1 MAGIGWLAVLQ
12 LVPWT
17 DVIKNAPKAAEGA
30 KKLWQSVR
38 KKPPSSTPDATTR
51 NLPSDIQTPLQTRM
65 ATLEQDLANLHTQML
80 ESAALIQTLAE
91 QNAQLVQRVESM
103 RLRLKVLGV
112 VVVLLIVTVG
122 WLAMLR

>member
-38 KKPPSSTPDATTR
+38 KKPLSSAPDATTR
-51 NLPSDIQTPLQTRM
+51 HLPSDIQTPLQTRM
-65 ATLEQDLANLHTQML
+65 AALEHDLADLYAQML

-91 QNAQLVQRVESM
+91 QNTQLVRRAETTRVRIKILSA
-103 RLRLKVLGV
+103 
-112 VVVLLIVTVG
+112 VVLLLVVAVV
-122 WLAMLR
+122 WLAVQR

>member
-12 LVPWT
+12 LVPWS

-38 KKPPSSTPDATTR
+38 KKEPSSFQDTATR

-65 ATLEQDLANLHTQML
+65 AAMEQNLADLHTQML

-91 QNAQLVQRVESM
+91 QNTQLVQRAESM
-103 RLRLKVLGV
+103 RVRVKVLGV
-112 VVVLLIVTVG
+112 VVVLLVVAVG
-122 WLAMLR
+122 WLAVSR

>member
-1 MAGIGWLAVLQ
+1 MAGVGWLAVLQ

-38 KKPPSSTPDATTR
+38 KKAPTAGPMTDRKA
-51 NLPSDIQTPLQTRM
+51 LHGDIQTPLQARM
-65 ATLEQDLANLHTQML
+65 ATLEQDLAELHTQML

-91 QNAQLVQRVESM
+91 QNTQLVQRAESM
-103 RLRLKVLGV
+103 RVRVKVLAI
-112 VVVLLIVTVG
+112 VVVLLVVAVG
-122 WLAMLR
+122 VLLLQR

>member
-17 DVIKNAPKAAEGA
+17 DVIKNAPKAADGA

-38 KKPPSSTPDATTR
+38 KKPPSSLQETTTR

-65 ATLEQDLANLHTQML
+65 AALEHDLADLHAQML

-91 QNAQLVQRVESM
+91 QNTQLVQRAEGM
-103 RLRLKVLGV
+103 RVRVKVLGV
-112 VVVLLIVTVG
+112 VMVLLVVAVG
-122 WLAMLR
+122 WLAVIR

>member
-12 LVPWT
+12 LVPWS

-38 KKPPSSTPDATTR
+38 KKEPSAFQDTTTR

-65 ATLEQDLANLHTQML
+65 AAMEQNLADLHTQML

-91 QNAQLVQRVESM
+91 QNTQLVQRAEGM
-103 RLRLKVLGV
+103 RVRVKVLGV
-112 VVVLLIVTVG
+112 VVVLLVVAVG
-122 WLAMLR
+122 WLAVIR

>member
-12 LVPWT
+12 LVPWS

-38 KKPPSSTPDATTR
+38 KKEPSAFQDTTIR

-65 ATLEQDLANLHTQML
+65 AAMEQNLADLHTQML

-91 QNAQLVQRVESM
+91 QNTQLVQRAESM
-103 RLRLKVLGV
+103 RARVKVLGV
-112 VVVLLIVTVG
+112 VVVLLVVAVG
-122 WLAMLR
+122 WLAVMR

>member
-1 MAGIGWLAVLQ
+1 MAGIGWLALLQ

-38 KKPPSSTPDATTR
+38 KKPPASAQDGSTQR
-51 NLPSDIQTPLQTRM
+51 LPSDFQTPLQTRM
-65 ATLEQDLANLHTQML
+65 AALEQDLADLHAQML

-91 QNAQLVQRVESM
+91 QNTQLVRRAEAT
-103 RLRLKVLGV
+103 RLRLKILSV
-112 VVVLLIVTVG
+112 VALLLTVAVV
-122 WLAMLR
+122 WLAVQR

>member
-12 LVPWT
+12 LVPWS

-38 KKPPSSTPDATTR
+38 KKEPSSFQDTATR

-65 ATLEQDLANLHTQML
+65 AAMEQNLADLHTQML

-91 QNAQLVQRVESM
+91 QNTQLVQRAESM
-103 RLRLKVLGV
+103 RVRVKVLGV
-112 VVVLLIVTVG
+112 VVVLLVVAVG
-122 WLAMLR
+122 WLAVVH

>member
-12 LVPWT
+12 LVPWS

-38 KKPPSSTPDATTR
+38 KKEPSSFQDTTIR

-65 ATLEQDLANLHTQML
+65 AAMEQNLADLHTQML

-91 QNAQLVQRVESM
+91 QNTQLVQRAESM
-103 RLRLKVLGV
+103 RVRVKVLGV
-112 VVVLLIVTVG
+112 VVVLLVVAVG
-122 WLAMLR
+122 WLAVVR

>member
-38 KKPPSSTPDATTR
+38 KKPPSSTPDASPR
-51 NLPSDIQTPLQTRM
+51 YLPSDIQTPLQTRM
-65 ATLEQDLANLHTQML
+65 AVLEHDLADLHAQML
-80 ESAALIQTLAE
+80 ASSALIQTLAE
-91 QNAQLVQRVESM
+91 QNTQLVQRAESM
-103 RLRLKVLGV
+103 RVRVKILSV
-112 VVVLLIVTVG
+112 VALLLTVAVV
-122 WLAMLR
+122 WLAAQR

>member
-17 DVIKNAPKAAEGA
+17 DVIKNAPKAADGA

-38 KKPPSSTPDATTR
+38 KKPLASTPDANTR
-51 NLPSDIQTPLQTRM
+51 HLPTDIQTPLQTRM
-65 ATLEQDLANLHTQML
+65 AALEHDLADLHAQML

-91 QNAQLVQRVESM
+91 QNTQLVRRAETT
-103 RLRLKVLGV
+103 RLRLKILSV
-112 VVVLLIVTVG
+112 VALLLTVAVV
-122 WLAMLR
+122 WLAVQR

>member
-12 LVPWT
+12 LVPWS

-38 KKPPSSTPDATTR
+38 KKEPSSFQDTTTR

-65 ATLEQDLANLHTQML
+65 AAMEQNLADLHTQML

-91 QNAQLVQRVESM
+91 QNTQLVQRAESM
-103 RLRLKVLGV
+103 RARVKVLGV
-112 VVVLLIVTVG
+112 VVVLLVVTVG
-122 WLAMLR
+122 WLAVVR

>member
-17 DVIKNAPKAAEGA
+17 DVIKNAPKAADGA

-38 KKPPSSTPDATTR
+38 KKPPSSAQDPTTR
-51 NLPSDIQTPLQTRM
+51 HLPTDIQTPLQTRM
-65 ATLEQDLANLHTQML
+65 AALEQDLADLHAQML

-91 QNAQLVQRVESM
+91 QNTQLVQRAES
-103 RLRLKVLGV
+103 LRVRVKVHTV
-112 VVVLLIVTVG
+112 VALLLAVAVV
-122 WLAMLR
+122 WLAVQR